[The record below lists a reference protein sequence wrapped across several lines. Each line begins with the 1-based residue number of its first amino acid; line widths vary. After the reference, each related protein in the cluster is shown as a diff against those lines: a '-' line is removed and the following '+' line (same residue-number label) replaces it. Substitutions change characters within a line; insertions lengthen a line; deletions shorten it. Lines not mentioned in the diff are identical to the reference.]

1 MLKLSDIHV
10 GYGDVKVI
18 EDVSLEVQERE
29 IVNIVGGNGAG
40 KTTIMNTIS
49 GLMHPWVGTIEFQG
63 QRIDGLAPYRIV
75 EEGIA
80 MVPEGR
86 KLFPSLTVLENL
98 RMGSFVDRARPH
110 RTSSL
115 EMVFNLFPVLKNRQG
130 QTAGTLSGGEQQMLA
145 IGRSLMSV
153 PRLLMLDEPSL
164 GLAPLV
170 VREIFT
176 TVTKINENGA
186 TVLLVEQN
194 LVQSLALSH
203 RGYVLENGRIVL
215 QGTGKELLSND
226 ETRRAYLGIKG

>member
-1 MLKLSDIHV
+1 LLKLSDIHV

-18 EDVSLEVQERE
+18 EDVSLEVREQE

-98 RMGSFVDRARPH
+98 RMGSFVNRARSH
-110 RTSSL
+110 REKSM
-115 EMVFNLFPVLKNRQG
+115 EMVFSLFPIIEERQQ

-176 TVTKINENGA
+176 TVTKINENGT

-194 LVQSLALSH
+194 LVQSLSLSH

-226 ETRRAYLGIKG
+226 ETRRAYLGIKS

>member
-1 MLKLSDIHV
+1 LLKLSDIHT

-18 EDVSLEVQERE
+18 ENVSLEVRERE
-29 IVNIVGGNGAG
+29 IVNIVGANGAG

-49 GLMHPWVGTIEFQG
+49 GLLLPWIGMIEFQG
-63 QRIDGLAPYRIV
+63 QRIDGMPAFRIV
-75 EEGIA
+75 EKGIA
-80 MVPEGR
+80 QVPEGR
-86 KLFPSLTVLENL
+86 KLFPTLTVIENL
-98 RMGSFVDRARPH
+98 RMGSFVRRARTH
-110 RTSSL
+110 RELSL
-115 EMVFNLFPVLKNRQG
+115 EMVFTLFPILKERQQ

-145 IGRSLMSV
+145 IGRSLMSM

-176 TVTKINENGA
+176 TVTKINENGT

-194 LVQSLALSH
+194 LVQSLSLSH